1 MQARPER
8 TNTGA
13 SRVAGAVEEWALGQA
28 VVDARRTGCC
38 SSAGRSISWSPRG
51 LYGERWWDQH
61 LQV

>member
-1 MQARPER
+1 
-8 TNTGA
+8 
-13 SRVAGAVEEWALGQA
+13 VAGAVEEWALGQA